1 MIIAREAKI
10 DIVPNKNV
18 PTVIHVSQYDD
29 EACKIIFTLYNGG
42 TAFAKPKGAT
52 AKVQITKPD
61 KKAIESTCTYEEDG
75 TVSVILT
82 EQMTAKN
89 GLARGKIVIMDSNGG
104 QVGTAAFILDVDP
117 AGIAD
122 DAIVSESDLPD
133 LKEIMSS
140 VDAVAQQVAA
150 AEVSAKNA
158 AASAV
163 EASEAKEAASASAV
177 EAGKSAQGASE
188 SQTAAAASEKNAKAS
203 ETNAKNSADAASQ
216 SAKAAGTSE
225 TNATA
230 SAKAAAASE
239 TKAGESKTAAG
250 RSAEAAATSETKA
263 GESKTAAGRSAE
275 AAAASEKAA
284 SESASAAADSASTAG
299 KSASAASTSAAEA
312 AKSAKNAADESST
325 VISKLQ
331 TESKAQQAAIEKKGA
346 DTLATIPDSYNE
358 IASQIGNVKLSITD
372 AGLLHIEKKEA

>member
-177 EAGKSAQGASE
+177 EAGKSA
-188 SQTAAAASEKNAKAS
+188 T
-203 ETNAKNSADAASQ
+203 
-216 SAKAAGTSE
+216 
-225 TNATA
+225 
-230 SAKAAAASE
+230 
-239 TKAGESKTAAG
+239 
-250 RSAEAAATSETKA
+250 
-263 GESKTAAGRSAE
+263 
-275 AAAASEKAA
+275 
-284 SESASAAADSASTAG
+284 AAADSASTAG

-346 DTLATIPDSYNE
+346 DTLATIPDNYNE

>member
-133 LKEIMSS
+133 LKKIMDS
-140 VDAVAQQVAA
+140 VGTVQQQVTLAETAATTAKKFTEAA
-150 AEVSAKNA
+150 ANAEKNA
-158 AASAV
+158 SAAAN
-163 EASEAKEAASASAV
+163 EASDSAQSASDSASA
-177 EAGKSAQGASE
+177 ADKSASFAS
-188 SQTAAAASEKNAKAS
+188 
-203 ETNAKNSADAASQ
+203 D
-216 SAKAAGTSE
+216 
-225 TNATA
+225 
-230 SAKAAAASE
+230 
-239 TKAGESKTAAG
+239 
-250 RSAEAAATSETKA
+250 
-263 GESKTAAGRSAE
+263 
-275 AAAASEKAA
+275 
-284 SESASAAADSASTAG
+284 SASAAA
-299 KSASAASTSAAEA
+299 KSAQR
-312 AKSAKNAADESST
+312 AADESST
-325 VISKLQ
+325 AISKLQ
-331 TESKAQQAAIEKKGA
+331 SESKAQQDAIAKKGT
-346 DTLATIPDSYNE
+346 DTLATIPDTYTD
-358 IASQIGNVKLSITD
+358 IADQIGNVKLSITD